1 MASGA
6 QVANVKAGGLA
17 YGTRHDE
24 HLLNVPA
31 GKMSGFPDQPGDFLD
46 YLLEADAFPQMA
58 HEVLAQAF
66 VPRLHCAG
74 YLRQRLQQAVSA
86 SAAQLEIRAARVVAM
101 ERQADGVMLQLDTG
115 QPLLAARVALCTG
128 NALRPLPARGAGAV
142 PPDKR
147 VEAWDFEAV
156 HGIAAHADVA
166 IVGSGLSMADSVASL
181 AACGHR
187 GQVHVLSRHAL
198 LPLPH
203 ALPLL
208 ESGADLFL
216 AGENRGGING
226 ADKLLA
232 PYGEKPIKRDSARRC
247 SLYHGTLDKPVV
259 PFELDA
265 WFSRYEC
272 QAGDTTL
279 TVMALP
285 GVFSADGL
293 DLGTQML
300 LASLPPVTGKLLDF
314 GCGAGV
320 IGSVLAKRNP
330 ALAVTMV
337 DINALA
343 LESSRRTLAV
353 NGLSGRV
360 HASDVYSDI
369 AETFQQIVS
378 NPPFHAGLKTFYA
391 ATETFLAK
399 APEYLTANGAL
410 TIVANAFLRYQPI
423 LDAHFKQ
430 TEVIAGDAKF
440 KVYLSKA

>member
-1 MASGA
+1 MSRPVSAVSQMLERNQALFVGKRLLVCGA
-6 QVANVKAGGLA
+6 LEDDYPRQLAELANSLTVFTTDYCYYRSQHTVLGEAIQFGHQIGGAPRFDALLLLMPKAKA
-17 YGTRHDE
+17 E
-24 HLLNVPA
+24 A
-31 GKMSGFPDQPGDFLD
+31 Q
-46 YLLEADAFPQMA
+46 YLL
-58 HEVLAQAF
+58 
-66 VPRLHCAG
+66 
-74 YLRQRLQQAVSA
+74 
-86 SAAQLEIRAARVVAM
+86 AM
-101 ERQADGVMLQLDTG
+101 MT
-115 QPLLAARVALCTG
+115 
-128 NALRPLPARGAGAV
+128 
-142 PPDKR
+142 
-147 VEAWDFEAV
+147 
-156 HGIAAHADVA
+156 
-166 IVGSGLSMADSVASL
+166 
-181 AACGHR
+181 
-187 GQVHVLSRHAL
+187 
-198 LPLPH
+198 
-203 ALPLL
+203 PLL

-232 PYGEKPIKRDSARRC
+232 PYGEKPVKRDSARRC
-247 SLYHGTLDKPVV
+247 SLYHGVLDKPVA

-272 QAGDTTL
+272 QAGDTAL

-300 LASLPPVTGKLLDF
+300 LASLPPMAGKLLDF

-320 IGSVLAKRNP
+320 IGSVLARRNP
-330 ALAVTMV
+330 DLAVTMV

-353 NGLSGRV
+353 NGLTGRV

-369 AETFQQIVS
+369 DERFQHIVS

-399 APEYLTANGAL
+399 APDYLARDGAL

-423 LDAHFKQ
+423 LEAHFRQ
-430 TEVIAGDAKF
+430 TGVIAGDAKF

>member
-1 MASGA
+1 MS
-6 QVANVKAGGLA
+6 
-17 YGTRHDE
+17 R
-24 HLLNVPA
+24 PA
-31 GKMSGFPDQPGDFLD
+31 GAISQKNSAVSQMLERNQALFVGKRLLVCGALEDDYPRQLAELAHSLTVFTTDYCYYRSQQAALGDAILFDHQLGGVPRFD
-46 YLLEADAFPQMA
+46 ALLLLMPKAKAEAQYLL
-58 HEVLAQAF
+58 
-66 VPRLHCAG
+66 
-74 YLRQRLQQAVSA
+74 
-86 SAAQLEIRAARVVAM
+86 AM
-101 ERQADGVMLQLDTG
+101 MT
-115 QPLLAARVALCTG
+115 PLL
-128 NALRPLPARGAGAV
+128 
-142 PPDKR
+142 K
-147 VEAWDFEAV
+147 
-156 HGIAAHADVA
+156 
-166 IVGSGLSMADSVASL
+166 
-181 AACGHR
+181 
-187 GQVHVLSRHAL
+187 
-198 LPLPH
+198 
-203 ALPLL
+203 
-208 ESGADLFL
+208 SGADLFL

-232 PYGEKPIKRDSARRC
+232 PYGEPPVKRDSARRC
-247 SLYHGTLDKPVV
+247 SLYHGELSKPVA

-272 QAGDTTL
+272 RAGDTGL

-293 DLGTQML
+293 DLGSQML
-300 LASLPPVTGKLLDF
+300 LASLPPMQGKLLDF

-320 IGSVLAKRNP
+320 IGSVLAKRNS

-353 NGLSGRV
+353 NGLNGRV

-369 AETFQQIVS
+369 AETFQHIVS

-391 ATETFLAK
+391 ATEIFLAK
-399 APEYLTANGAL
+399 APAFLTRDGDL

>member
-1 MASGA
+1 MS
-6 QVANVKAGGLA
+6 
-17 YGTRHDE
+17 R
-24 HLLNVPA
+24 PA
-31 GKMSGFPDQPGDFLD
+31 GAISQKNSAVSQMLERNQALFVGKRLLVCGALEDDYPRQLAELAHSLTVFTTDYCYYRSQQAALGDAILFDHQLGGAPRFNALLLLMPKAKAEAQ
-46 YLLEADAFPQMA
+46 YLL
-58 HEVLAQAF
+58 
-66 VPRLHCAG
+66 
-74 YLRQRLQQAVSA
+74 
-86 SAAQLEIRAARVVAM
+86 AM
-101 ERQADGVMLQLDTG
+101 MT
-115 QPLLAARVALCTG
+115 
-128 NALRPLPARGAGAV
+128 
-142 PPDKR
+142 
-147 VEAWDFEAV
+147 
-156 HGIAAHADVA
+156 
-166 IVGSGLSMADSVASL
+166 
-181 AACGHR
+181 
-187 GQVHVLSRHAL
+187 
-198 LPLPH
+198 
-203 ALPLL
+203 PLL
-208 ESGADLFL
+208 ESGAELFL

>member
-1 MASGA
+1 MSRPVSAVSQMLERNQALFVGKRLLVCGA
-6 QVANVKAGGLA
+6 LEDDYPRQLAELADSLTVFTTDYCYYRSQHSVLGEAIQFGHQIGGAPRFDALLLLMPKAKA
-17 YGTRHDE
+17 E
-24 HLLNVPA
+24 A
-31 GKMSGFPDQPGDFLD
+31 Q
-46 YLLEADAFPQMA
+46 YLL
-58 HEVLAQAF
+58 
-66 VPRLHCAG
+66 
-74 YLRQRLQQAVSA
+74 
-86 SAAQLEIRAARVVAM
+86 AM
-101 ERQADGVMLQLDTG
+101 MT
-115 QPLLAARVALCTG
+115 
-128 NALRPLPARGAGAV
+128 
-142 PPDKR
+142 
-147 VEAWDFEAV
+147 
-156 HGIAAHADVA
+156 
-166 IVGSGLSMADSVASL
+166 
-181 AACGHR
+181 
-187 GQVHVLSRHAL
+187 
-198 LPLPH
+198 
-203 ALPLL
+203 PLL

-232 PYGEKPIKRDSARRC
+232 PYGEKPVKRDSARRC
-247 SLYHGTLDKPVV
+247 SLYHGVLDKPVA
-259 PFELDA
+259 PFELDD

-272 QAGDTTL
+272 QAGDTAL

-300 LASLPPVTGKLLDF
+300 LASLPPMAGKLLDF

-320 IGSVLAKRNP
+320 IGSVLARRNP
-330 ALAVTMV
+330 DLAISMV

-353 NGLSGRV
+353 NGLTGRV

-369 AETFQQIVS
+369 DERFQHIVS

-399 APEYLTANGAL
+399 APDYLARDGAL

-423 LDAHFKQ
+423 LEAHFRQ
-430 TEVIAGDAKF
+430 TGVIAGDAKF

>member
-1 MASGA
+1 MSRPVSAVSQMLERNQALFVGKRLLVCGA
-6 QVANVKAGGLA
+6 LEDDYPRQLAELADSLTVFTTDYCYYRSQHSVLGEAIQFGHQMGGALRFDALLLLMPKAKA
-17 YGTRHDE
+17 E
-24 HLLNVPA
+24 A
-31 GKMSGFPDQPGDFLD
+31 Q
-46 YLLEADAFPQMA
+46 YLL
-58 HEVLAQAF
+58 
-66 VPRLHCAG
+66 
-74 YLRQRLQQAVSA
+74 
-86 SAAQLEIRAARVVAM
+86 AM
-101 ERQADGVMLQLDTG
+101 MT
-115 QPLLAARVALCTG
+115 
-128 NALRPLPARGAGAV
+128 
-142 PPDKR
+142 
-147 VEAWDFEAV
+147 
-156 HGIAAHADVA
+156 
-166 IVGSGLSMADSVASL
+166 
-181 AACGHR
+181 
-187 GQVHVLSRHAL
+187 
-198 LPLPH
+198 
-203 ALPLL
+203 PLL

-232 PYGEKPIKRDSARRC
+232 PYGEKPVKRDSARRC
-247 SLYHGTLDKPVV
+247 SLFHGVLNKPVA

-272 QAGDTTL
+272 QAGDTAL

-300 LASLPPVTGKLLDF
+300 LASLPPMAGKLLDF

-320 IGSVLAKRNP
+320 IGSVLARRNP
-330 ALAVTMV
+330 GLAVTMV

-353 NGLSGRV
+353 NDLTGRV

-369 AETFQQIVS
+369 DERFQHIVS

-399 APEYLTANGAL
+399 APDYLTRDGAL
-410 TIVANAFLRYQPI
+410 TIVANAFLRYPPI
-423 LDAHFKQ
+423 LEAHFRQ
-430 TEVIAGDAKF
+430 TGVIAGDAKF

>member
-1 MASGA
+1 MSRPVSAVSQMLERNQALFVGKRLLVCGA
-6 QVANVKAGGLA
+6 LEDDYPRQLAELADSLTVFTTDYCYYRSQHSVLGEAIQFGHQIGGAPRFDALLLLMPKAKA
-17 YGTRHDE
+17 E
-24 HLLNVPA
+24 A
-31 GKMSGFPDQPGDFLD
+31 Q
-46 YLLEADAFPQMA
+46 YLL
-58 HEVLAQAF
+58 
-66 VPRLHCAG
+66 
-74 YLRQRLQQAVSA
+74 
-86 SAAQLEIRAARVVAM
+86 AM
-101 ERQADGVMLQLDTG
+101 MT
-115 QPLLAARVALCTG
+115 
-128 NALRPLPARGAGAV
+128 
-142 PPDKR
+142 
-147 VEAWDFEAV
+147 
-156 HGIAAHADVA
+156 
-166 IVGSGLSMADSVASL
+166 
-181 AACGHR
+181 
-187 GQVHVLSRHAL
+187 
-198 LPLPH
+198 
-203 ALPLL
+203 PLL

-232 PYGEKPIKRDSARRC
+232 PYGEKPVKRDSARRC
-247 SLYHGTLDKPVV
+247 SLFHGVLDKPVA

-272 QAGDTTL
+272 QAGDTAL

-300 LASLPPVTGKLLDF
+300 LASLPPMAGKLLDF

-320 IGSVLAKRNP
+320 IGSVLARRNP
-330 ALAVTMV
+330 DLAVTMV

-353 NGLSGRV
+353 NGLTGRV

-369 AETFQQIVS
+369 DERFQHIVS

-399 APEYLTANGAL
+399 APDYLTRDGAL

-423 LDAHFKQ
+423 LEAHFRQ
-430 TEVIAGDAKF
+430 TGVIAGDAKF